1 MTKKGRMTLP
11 AGAASNTNSFSL
23 SPRTPAT
30 LSMSTMSYTH
40 EEEELS
46 AAVERVRRLCD
57 FDEAYKI
64 IPKRLRKRYQC
75 AAKRFLERG
84 SVDRNLPAFVFQF
97 LKSHKEGGWGRLWNQ
112 NELQKLY
119 IYVGRHPSILSLRAK
134 KKENENKRK
143 KKKKKKKKITQGVVV
158 AAAVA
163 AVAAATPI
171 DLTGGSDSE
180 DEHDVVINNKNV
192 STIAFQTRLSPGDEV
207 QIINEFALLAGPRD
221 RPHAIVHAVNSPGE
235 RQTYDIILTCSVEP
249 EDNELWA
256 RDGQI
261 RRNIKPLYLKRFP
274 LN

>member
-1 MTKKGRMTLP
+1 
-11 AGAASNTNSFSL
+11 
-23 SPRTPAT
+23 
-30 LSMSTMSYTH
+30 MSYTH

-64 IPKRLRKRYQC
+64 IPKRLRKRYRC
-75 AAKRFLERG
+75 AAKNFWQRG
-84 SVDRNLPAFVFQF
+84 SVDRNLPAFVSQF
-97 LKSHKEGGWGRLWNQ
+97 LKSHKEGGWGKDLDQ

-119 IYVGRHPSILSLRAK
+119 TIVGRHPSILSLRAK